1 MLIISEH
8 ADTVEP
14 AAANSFSLSL
24 IIEFL
29 KIKIDNKII
38 ALITIKIK
46 FFVALA
52 LFDSS
57 VKG

>member
-1 MLIISEH
+1 M
-8 ADTVEP
+8 
-14 AAANSFSLSL
+14 
-24 IIEFL
+24 EFL

-57 VKG
+57 EKG